1 MSDETN
7 EKKNDEKKSSVRK
20 RVKVVEE
27 VVEDTPPEEEAD
39 ETTAEGKSDYT
50 TEHKAG
56 SKVRVARAKMP
67 TGSTTSGGESR
78 EEASKEEAASDKDA
92 ADAKTSADK
101 PPAKAPQP
109 PSRRAVDIRKQKE
122 EERKA
127 KEMAKAKKASQDNK
141 RAKKGRGQ
149 RGQKPPKLEYA
160 AKPEPDVSTADF
172 EALLAGT
179 EGASAPQVADVE
191 AGDRI
196 KGCVAAIGEKFI
208 FVEFGSSK
216 SEGYASRDDFL
227 NEEGELEVEMG
238 DEHEFYV
245 LGTRGNEIQ
254 LGKNLSG
261 REGAMEAIRTA
272 HATGVP
278 IEGRVDATNKGGFE
292 VMIGGVRAFCPVSQ
306 IELGYTEEP
315 DGHVGQTYR
324 FRVEQV
330 AEGGKNVVVSRSALL
345 EEERKA
351 QREDTLDS
359 LEEGQVVKGL
369 VTRVVDFGAF
379 IDIGGVEGL
388 AHVSELA
395 HGFFD
400 KPTDVVSPGDEVEV
414 KILNIDRKDGD
425 LRIGLSIKETQGD
438 PWEDVNKK
446 FSVGD
451 QVEGEVVRLA
461 PFGAFVEVS
470 PGIDGLVHVSEMSW
484 KEHVKHPQDVLSPG
498 ETIMVE
504 IQDIDQVRQ
513 RMSLSMKAVEGDPW
527 DSAAERYA
535 QAMEVTGTV
544 ENIEDFGVFVRLDS
558 GITALIPRS
567 EMDLPSGVTP
577 HRKYTEGEQ
586 ATARVL
592 DVNPGERKMA
602 LTEKSAEDIQT
613 SGDTGASKKSKK
625 PKKSSGGGQ
634 TYTDTDSGGGFG
646 TLGDLLG
653 DKLDED

>member
-1 MSDETN
+1 MSDEKN
-7 EKKNDEKKSSVRK
+7 EKNSDAKKSSVRK

-39 ETTAEGKSDYT
+39 ETITEGKSDYT

-56 SKVRVARAKMP
+56 SKVRVARSKVP
-67 TGSTTSGGESR
+67 TGSMTSGDDS
-78 EEASKEEAASDKDA
+78 KDA
-92 ADAKTSADK
+92 PAEKDQAQPEQSEPEQTPPEQAAPEKAAAK
-101 PPAKAPQP
+101 KAPQKP
-109 PSRRAVDIRKQKE
+109 GRRTVDVRKQKE

-127 KEMAKAKKASQDNK
+127 KEMAEAKKAQQK
-141 RAKKGRGQ
+141 RS
-149 RGQKPPKLEYA
+149 QKPPKLEYEA
-160 AKPEPDVSTADF
+160 GPEPDVSTADF
-172 EALLAGT
+172 EALLAGN

-196 KGCVAAIGEKFI
+196 KGRVAAIGEKFI

-227 NEEGELEVEMG
+227 NEEGELEVEVG

-254 LGKNLSG
+254 LGMNLSG

-292 VMIGGVRAFCPVSQ
+292 VMIGGVRTFCPVSQ

-315 DGHVGQTYR
+315 EGHVGQTYR

-351 QREDTLDS
+351 QREDTLES

-400 KPTDVVSPGDEVEV
+400 NPTDVVSPGDEVEV

-461 PFGAFVEVS
+461 PFGAFVEVA

-484 KEHVKHPQDVLSPG
+484 KEHVKHPQDVLTPG

-504 IQDIDQVRQ
+504 VQDIDQVRQ

-535 QAMEVTGTV
+535 QTMEVTGTV

-577 HRKYTEGEQ
+577 HRKYTEGDQ

-592 DVNPGERKMA
+592 NVDPGERKMA

-613 SGDTGASKKSKK
+613 SGGAGTSKKSKK

-653 DKLDED
+653 DKLDEE